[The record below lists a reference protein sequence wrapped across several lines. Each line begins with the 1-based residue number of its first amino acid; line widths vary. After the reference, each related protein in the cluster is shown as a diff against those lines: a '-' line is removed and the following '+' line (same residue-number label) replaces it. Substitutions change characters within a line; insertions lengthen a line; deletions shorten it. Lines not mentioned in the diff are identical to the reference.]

1 MGLLDY
7 IKPSRPTMKVCM
19 MGPKAVGK
27 TTVLTAVF
35 NETQNSIADTKLNLL
50 ALGDT
55 NAELM
60 DRKYKLSAMFKKKL
74 DVVDRPQGG
83 ISASSTESRF
93 DFSFGFIGKE
103 PILDLMIKDFPG
115 EMIVNNQE
123 RVIEFIKESKAV
135 FIAID
140 TPHLMEKN
148 GEFNDVKISLQ

>member
-1 MGLLDY
+1 
-7 IKPSRPTMKVCM
+7 MKVCM

-140 TPHLMEKN
+140 TPHLMEKM
-148 GEFNDVKISLQ
+148 VSSMM